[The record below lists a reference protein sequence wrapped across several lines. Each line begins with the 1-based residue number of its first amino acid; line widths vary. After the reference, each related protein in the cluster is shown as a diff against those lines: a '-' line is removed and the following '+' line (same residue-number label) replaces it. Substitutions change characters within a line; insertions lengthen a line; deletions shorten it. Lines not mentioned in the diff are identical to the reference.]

1 MKTRPFAAAAAAVA
15 ALALAAPAI
24 ADFKA
29 SFREGVK
36 AYDQQNWSE
45 VARYMLEALQDR
57 PHSDRVSVAIFS
69 TKRITYIPNTFLG
82 IALYHLDRCEEAMSY
97 FESAETQGI
106 ASSREREYFSEMVE
120 ARRRCTDKLMEQT
133 IASAGAAMQKA
144 SMMAANVDQMKKD
157 PAAAAIMGQSPEMK
171 ARLDRGME
179 YMEGAQQRLQAGTQ
193 ARKFEIVRDAAEF
206 AKKAEAE
213 LTDLEKAMKE
223 KLSAGAGE
231 ALQAAQQGLAAART
245 AAQELER
252 YRSSA
257 DVGAVWSRNA
267 ALGRLESEAD
277 ELLASA
283 ARGLDSAGSDVTKIE
298 KASKDADQAR
308 AKFEDAQNQAR
319 QRVAQERRRRES
331 AEQIAAGARSS
342 IAGAQRALEALD
354 RFRGAA
360 PLEGAWARGGRL
372 GSRESELSATLAE
385 AREALAEGD
394 RRDDPDR
401 LGRAADLAD
410 QAAAGFRALAG
421 EAETLLAA
429 ADRPDPGPVVTPSG
443 EATPGDEPATRLVPP
458 PALRNAVAAYFAGD
472 YQETVDLLQEEAFE
486 EPRATAQA
494 SLFRAAARFAL
505 WQLGGRE
512 DEQLRAAIGRDISTG
527 KASDPDLRAEPR
539 FFPPPFV
546 ELVRDGE

>member
-1 MKTRPFAAAAAAVA
+1 MRKRPFAAAAVA
-15 ALALAAPAI
+15 ALALAAPAL

-133 IASAGAAMQKA
+133 IAAAGAAMQKA
-144 SMMAANVDQMKKD
+144 SMMASNVEQMKKD

-223 KLSAGAGE
+223 KLRAGAGE
-231 ALQAAQQGLAAART
+231 ALQAAQQALAAART
-245 AAQELER
+245 AEQELER

-267 ALGRLESEAD
+267 TLGRLESEAD
-277 ELLASA
+277 DLLASA
-283 ARGLDSAGSDVTKIE
+283 ARGLESAGGDIAKIE

-319 QRVAQERRRRES
+319 QSVAQERRRRES

-354 RFRGAA
+354 RLRGAA
-360 PLEGAWARGGRL
+360 ALERSWARGGRL
-372 GSRESELSATLAE
+372 GSRE
-385 AREALAEGD
+385 ALAEGD
-394 RRDDPDR
+394 RRNDPER

-429 ADRPDPGPVVTPSG
+429 ANRPDPGPVVTPSG

-472 YQETVDLLQEEAFE
+472 YQETVDLLQDEAFG